1 MDNNNAN
8 ENIPIINSKTK
19 YTYTHVENT
28 SGIITFLHN
37 NRHVDKVEEKME
49 VAEKE
54 GKSKYTYLSDIEVIY
69 HFVHLQNDMDEKKN
83 RKVDTKKSYVS
94 EILSFCQCMVQH
106 AEEFEVNGE
115 EVQQNDSL
123 LKTLQPWNIRKYN
136 AWLKRVENGRNGDT
150 YAIATL
156 AKKAVLIRSF
166 LKHLHVFSYIEKP
179 LHEELQR
186 ANVNEQ
192 DRPNRDLSYDEV
204 MKILGLYKEQG
215 HLVNYTILLALAST
229 GARIQ
234 ELCTA
239 RVKDLH
245 YDGKYWLKV
254 TGKGGKVREL
264 FISEHLFQSISE
276 MRRRRG
282 FQTILN
288 RGDESPLFLN
298 QRGNFYNPKTLS
310 NQVTDMIKKTNLDF
324 LQYRE
329 NPVTA
334 HTFRHAFAI
343 MAVEQG
349 NADLYHL
356 MQTLGHE
363 NIQTTKIYLEKHMKR
378 KNNVGSTFADMLGG
392 SSEFY

>member
-1 MDNNNAN
+1 MDNKSQN
-8 ENIPIINSKTK
+8 ENLPILKSQGEFTDI
-19 YTYTHVENT
+19 Y
-28 SGIITFLHN
+28 LHN
-37 NRHVDKVEEKME
+37 IKVISSFMYNNRYMNDLEQKIED
-49 VAEKE
+49 AEKE
-54 GKSKYTYLSDIEVIY
+54 GKGKYAFLGDLEVTY
-69 HFVHLQNDMDEKKN
+69 HFVNLQNDMDEKKN
-83 RKVDTKKSYVS
+83 RKDDTKKSYVS
-94 EILSFCQCMVQH
+94 EILSFCECMVQH

-115 EVQQNDSL
+115 EVQRNASL
-123 LKTLQPWNIRKYN
+123 LKTLQPWHIRKFNY
-136 AWLKRVENGRNGDT
+136 WLKNIQNGRGGNT
-150 YAIATL
+150 YAVATL
-156 AKKAVLIRSF
+156 AKKTVLIRSF
-166 LKHLHVFSYIEKP
+166 LKHLHVFGYIEKP

-186 ANVNEQ
+186 ANVNEK
-192 DRPNRDLSYDEV
+192 DRPNRDLSYEEV
-204 MKILGLYKEQG
+204 MKILGFYKERG
-215 HLVNYTILLALAST
+215 HLINYTIILALAST

-254 TGKGGKVREL
+254 RGKGDKVREL
-264 FISEHLFQSISE
+264 FVSEHLYQCICE
-276 MRRRRG
+276 VRRRRG
-282 FQTILN
+282 FQTVLEK
-288 RGDESPLFLN
+288 GDESPLFIN
-298 QRGNFYNPKTLS
+298 QRGNAYNSKTLS
-310 NQVTDMIKKTNLDF
+310 NQVTDMIKKTNLEF

-378 KNNVGSTFADMLGG
+378 KNNVGSAFADMLI
-392 SSEFY
+392 

>member
-1 MDNNNAN
+1 MDNKTIEEKLPVINNQIRYMDTYA
-8 ENIPIINSKTK
+8 ENI
-19 YTYTHVENT
+19 

-37 NRHVDKVEEKME
+37 NRYVDKVEEKMV

-54 GKSKYTYLSDIEVIY
+54 GKNKYTYFSDIEVIY

-83 RKVDTKKSYVS
+83 RKEDTKKSYVS
-94 EILSFCQCMVQH
+94 EILSFCQCMMQH
-106 AEEFEVNGE
+106 AEKFELNEE
-115 EVQQNDSL
+115 EVQQNGSL
-123 LKTLQPWNIRKYN
+123 LKTLQPWHIRKYN
-136 AWLKRVENGRNGDT
+136 AWLKQVENGRNGDT

-156 AKKAVLIRSF
+156 AKKSVLIRSF

-186 ANVNEQ
+186 TNVNEQ

-204 MKILGLYKEQG
+204 MNILGFYKEQG
-215 HLVNYTILLALAST
+215 HVVNYTILLALAST

-239 RVKDLH
+239 RVKNLH

-254 TGKGGKVREL
+254 TGKGDKMREL
-264 FISEHLFQSISE
+264 FISEHLYQCICE

-282 FQTILN
+282 FQTILDQ
-288 RGDESPLFLN
+288 GDERPLLIN
-298 QRGNFYNPKTLS
+298 RRGNFYNSKTLS
-310 NQVTDMIKKTNLDF
+310 NQVTDMIKETNLEF

-363 NIQTTKIYLEKHMKR
+363 NIQTTKIYLAKHMKR
-378 KNNVGSTFADMLGG
+378 KNNVGISFAERLQ
-392 SSEFY
+392 

>member
-1 MDNNNAN
+1 MDDKSQN
-8 ENIPIINSKTK
+8 EILPILKSQGEFTYIYLDNIKVISSFM
-19 YTYTHVENT
+19 Y
-28 SGIITFLHN
+28 N
-37 NRHVDKVEEKME
+37 NRYMNDLEQKIED
-49 VAEKE
+49 AEKE
-54 GKSKYTYLSDIEVIY
+54 GKGKYAFLGDFEVIY
-69 HFVHLQNDMDEKKN
+69 HFVNLQNDMDEKKN
-83 RKVDTKKSYVS
+83 RKDDTKKSYVS
-94 EILSFCQCMVQH
+94 EILSFCECMVQH

-115 EVQQNDSL
+115 EVQRNASL
-123 LKTLQPWNIRKYN
+123 LKTLQPWHIRKFNY
-136 AWLKRVENGRNGDT
+136 WLKNVQNGRGGNT
-150 YAIATL
+150 YAVATL
-156 AKKAVLIRSF
+156 AKKTVLIRSF
-166 LKHLHVFSYIEKP
+166 LKHLYVFGYIEKP

-186 ANVNEQ
+186 ANVSEN
-192 DRPNRDLSYDEV
+192 DRPNRDLSYEEV
-204 MKILGLYKEQG
+204 MKILGFYKERG
-215 HLVNYTILLALAST
+215 HLINYTIILALAST

-254 TGKGGKVREL
+254 RGKGDKVREL
-264 FISEHLFQSISE
+264 FVSEHLYQCICE

-282 FQTILN
+282 FQTVLEK
-288 RGDESPLFLN
+288 GDESPLFIN
-298 QRGNFYNPKTLS
+298 QRGSAYNSKTLS
-310 NQVTDMIKKTNLDF
+310 NQVTDMIKKTNLEF

-378 KNNVGSTFADMLGG
+378 KNNVGSAFADMLI
-392 SSEFY
+392 

>member
-1 MDNNNAN
+1 MDKQNKK
-8 ENIPIINSKTK
+8 ENLPIIKNQSEDID
-19 YTYTHVENT
+19 TYVE
-28 SGIITFLHN
+28 SIRDMVPFLHDS
-37 NRHVDKVEEKME
+37 RYVDKLEEKME

-54 GKSKYTYLSDIEVIY
+54 GKSKYTYLSDLEVIY
-69 HFVHLQNDMDEKKN
+69 HFVHLQKDMDEKKN
-83 RKVDTKKSYVS
+83 RKEDTKKSYVS

-106 AEEFEVNGE
+106 AEEFELNGE

-123 LKTLQPWNIRKYN
+123 LKTLQPWHIRKYN
-136 AWLKRVENGRNGDT
+136 AWLKQVENGRNGDT
-150 YAIATL
+150 YAVATL
-156 AKKAVLIRSF
+156 AKKSILIRSF
-166 LKHLHVFSYIEKP
+166 LKHLHVFGYIEKP
-179 LHEELQR
+179 IHEELQR
-186 ANVNEQ
+186 ANVNEK
-192 DRPNRDLSYDEV
+192 DRSNRDLSYEEV
-204 MKILGLYKEQG
+204 MKILGFYKERG
-215 HLVNYTILLALAST
+215 HLINYTIVLALAST

-254 TGKGGKVREL
+254 RGKGNKVREL
-264 FISEHLFQSISE
+264 FISEHLYQCICE

-282 FQTILN
+282 FQTVLEK
-288 RGDESPLFLN
+288 GDESPLFIN
-298 QRGNFYNPKTLS
+298 QRGSAYNSKTLS
-310 NQVTDMIKKTNLDF
+310 NQVTDMIKKTDLEF

-378 KNNVGSTFADMLGG
+378 KNNVGTSFADMLG
-392 SSEFY
+392 EA

>member
-1 MDNNNAN
+1 MDTYA
-8 ENIPIINSKTK
+8 ENI
-19 YTYTHVENT
+19 

-37 NRHVDKVEEKME
+37 NHYVDKVEEKMV

-54 GKSKYTYLSDIEVIY
+54 GKNKYTYFSDIEVIY

-83 RKVDTKKSYVS
+83 RKEDTKKSYVS
-94 EILSFCQCMVQH
+94 EILSFCQCMMQH
-106 AEEFEVNGE
+106 AEKFELNEE
-115 EVQQNDSL
+115 EVQQNGSL
-123 LKTLQPWNIRKYN
+123 LKTLQPWHIRKYN
-136 AWLKRVENGRNGDT
+136 AWLKQVENGRNGDT

-156 AKKAVLIRSF
+156 AKKSVLIRSF

-186 ANVNEQ
+186 TNVNEQ

-204 MKILGLYKEQG
+204 MNILGFYKEQG
-215 HLVNYTILLALAST
+215 HVVNYTILLALAST

-239 RVKDLH
+239 RVKNLH

-254 TGKGGKVREL
+254 TGKGDKMREL
-264 FISEHLFQSISE
+264 FISEHLYQCICE

-282 FQTILN
+282 FQTVLDQ
-288 RGDESPLFLN
+288 GDERPLLIN
-298 QRGNFYNPKTLS
+298 RRGNFYNSKTLS
-310 NQVTDMIKKTNLDF
+310 NQVTDMIKETNLEF

-363 NIQTTKIYLEKHMKR
+363 NIQTTKIYLAKHMKR
-378 KNNVGSTFADMLGG
+378 KNNVGISFAERLQ
-392 SSEFY
+392 

>member
-1 MDNNNAN
+1 MDNKSGI
-8 ENIPIINSKTK
+8 ENLPIINNQSENID
-19 YTYTHVENT
+19 TYLEN
-28 SGIITFLHN
+28 IRDIVPFLHN
-37 NRHVDKVEEKME
+37 NRYVDKVEGKME

-54 GKSKYTYLSDIEVIY
+54 GKSKYTYLSDLEVIY
-69 HFVHLQNDMDEKKN
+69 HFVHLQKDMDEKKN
-83 RKVDTKKSYVS
+83 RKEDTKKSYVS

-106 AEEFEVNGE
+106 AEEFELNGE

-123 LKTLQPWNIRKYN
+123 LKTLQPWHIRKYN
-136 AWLKRVENGRNGDT
+136 SWLKQVENGRNGDT
-150 YAIATL
+150 YAVATL
-156 AKKAVLIRSF
+156 AKKTVLIRSF

-204 MKILGLYKEQG
+204 MKILGFYKEKG
-215 HLVNYTILLALAST
+215 HVVNYTILLALAST

-234 ELCTA
+234 ELCTT

-245 YDGKYWLKV
+245 YDGKYWLRVK
-254 TGKGGKVREL
+254 GKGDKVREL
-264 FISEHLFQSISE
+264 FISEYLFQCICE
-276 MRRRRG
+276 VRRRRG
-282 FQTILN
+282 FQTILD
-288 RGDESPLFLN
+288 RGDESPLFVN
-298 QRGNFYNPKTLS
+298 QRGNFYNSKTLS
-310 NQVTDMIKKTNLDF
+310 NQVTDMIKKTNLEF

-378 KNNVGSTFADMLGG
+378 KNNVGTSFADMLV
-392 SSEFY
+392 

>member
-1 MDNNNAN
+1 MDKQNEKENLPITMNQSEDIDTYV
-8 ENIPIINSKTK
+8 ENIRDMVP
-19 YTYTHVENT
+19 
-28 SGIITFLHN
+28 FLHDS
-37 NRHVDKVEEKME
+37 RYVDKVEEKME

-54 GKSKYTYLSDIEVIY
+54 GKSKYTHLSDLEVIY
-69 HFVHLQNDMDEKKN
+69 HFVHLQKDMDEKKN
-83 RKVDTKKSYVS
+83 RKEDTKKSYVS

-106 AEEFEVNGE
+106 AEEFDLNGK
-115 EVQQNDSL
+115 EVQNKDSL
-123 LKTLQPWNIRKYN
+123 LKTLQPWHIRKYN
-136 AWLKRVENGRNGDT
+136 AWLKQVEKGRKGDT
-150 YAIATL
+150 YAVATL
-156 AKKAVLIRSF
+156 AKKTVLIRSF
-166 LKHLHVFSYIEKP
+166 LKHLYKFSYIEKP

-192 DRPNRDLSYDEV
+192 DRPNRDLSYNEV
-204 MKILGLYKEQG
+204 MKILGFYKERG

-254 TGKGGKVREL
+254 TGKGDKVREL
-264 FISEHLFQSISE
+264 FISEHLYQCICE

-282 FQTILN
+282 FQTVLD
-288 RGDESPLFLN
+288 RGDESPLFIN
-298 QRGNFYNPKTLS
+298 QRGNFYNSKTLS
-310 NQVTDMIKKTNLDF
+310 NQVTDMIKKTNLEF

-363 NIQTTKIYLEKHMKR
+363 NIQTTKIYLEKHLKR
-378 KNNVGSTFADMLGG
+378 KNNVGTSFADML
-392 SSEFY
+392 E

>member
-1 MDNNNAN
+1 MDDKSQN
-8 ENIPIINSKTK
+8 EILPILKSQGEFTDIYLDNIK
-19 YTYTHVENT
+19 
-28 SGIITFLHN
+28 GISSFMYN
-37 NRHVDKVEEKME
+37 NRYMNDLEQKIED
-49 VAEKE
+49 AEKE
-54 GKSKYTYLSDIEVIY
+54 GKGKYAFLGDLEVIY
-69 HFVHLQNDMDEKKN
+69 HFVNLQNDMDEKKN
-83 RKVDTKKSYVS
+83 RKDDTKKSYVS
-94 EILSFCQCMVQH
+94 EILSFCECMVQH

-115 EVQQNDSL
+115 EVQRNASL
-123 LKTLQPWNIRKYN
+123 LKTLQPWHIRKFNY
-136 AWLKRVENGRNGDT
+136 WLKNVQNGRGGNT
-150 YAIATL
+150 YAVATL
-156 AKKAVLIRSF
+156 AKKTVLIRSF
-166 LKHLHVFSYIEKP
+166 LKHLYVFGYIEKP
-179 LHEELQR
+179 LHEELQC
-186 ANVNEQ
+186 ANVSEN
-192 DRPNRDLSYDEV
+192 DRPNRDLSYEEV
-204 MKILGLYKEQG
+204 MKILGFYKERG
-215 HLVNYTILLALAST
+215 HLINYTIILALAST

-254 TGKGGKVREL
+254 RGKGDKVREL
-264 FISEHLFQSISE
+264 FVSEHLYQCICE

-282 FQTILN
+282 FQTVLEK
-288 RGDESPLFLN
+288 GDESPLFIN
-298 QRGNFYNPKTLS
+298 QRGSAYNSKTLS
-310 NQVTDMIKKTNLDF
+310 NQVTDMIKKTNLEF

-378 KNNVGSTFADMLGG
+378 KNNVGSAFADMLI
-392 SSEFY
+392 

>member
-1 MDNNNAN
+1 MDNKNVK
-8 ENIPIINSKTK
+8 ENSSIINNQSE
-19 YTYTHVENT
+19 YTDTYVDNLK
-28 SGIITFLHN
+28 GVVPFLHN
-37 NRHVDKVEEKME
+37 DSYVDKLEEKME

-54 GKSKYTYLSDIEVIY
+54 GKSKYTYLSDLEVIY
-69 HFVHLQNDMDEKKN
+69 HFVHLQKDMDEKKN
-83 RKVDTKKSYVS
+83 RKEDTKKSYIS

-106 AEEFEVNGE
+106 AEDFELNGE

-123 LKTLQPWNIRKYN
+123 LKTLQPWHIRKYN
-136 AWLKRVENGRNGDT
+136 SWLKLVEKGRNEET
-150 YAIATL
+150 YAVATL
-156 AKKAVLIRSF
+156 AKKVMLIRSF

-179 LHEELQR
+179 LYEELQR

-192 DRPNRDLSYDEV
+192 DRPNRDLSYEEV
-204 MKILGLYKEQG
+204 MKILGFYKERG
-215 HLVNYTILLALAST
+215 HVVNYTILLALAST

-234 ELCTA
+234 ELCTT

-245 YDGKYWLKV
+245 YDGKYWLRVK
-254 TGKGGKVREL
+254 GKGDKVREL
-264 FISEHLFQSISE
+264 FISEHLFQCICE

-282 FQTILN
+282 LQTILD
-288 RGDESPLFLN
+288 RGDESPVFVN
-298 QRGNFYNPKTLS
+298 QRGNFYNSKTLS
-310 NQVTDMIKKTNLDF
+310 NQVTDMIKKTKLEF

-378 KNNVGSTFADMLGG
+378 KNNVGTSFADMLH
-392 SSEFY
+392 

>member
-1 MDNNNAN
+1 MDNKSQN
-8 ENIPIINSKTK
+8 ENLPILKSQGEFTDI
-19 YTYTHVENT
+19 Y
-28 SGIITFLHN
+28 LHN
-37 NRHVDKVEEKME
+37 IKVISSFVYNNRYMNDLEQKIED
-49 VAEKE
+49 AEKE
-54 GKSKYTYLSDIEVIY
+54 GKGKYAFLGDLEVIY
-69 HFVHLQNDMDEKKN
+69 HFVNLQNDMDEKKN
-83 RKVDTKKSYVS
+83 RKDDTKKSYVS
-94 EILSFCQCMVQH
+94 EILSFCECMVQH

-115 EVQQNDSL
+115 EVQRNASL
-123 LKTLQPWNIRKYN
+123 LKTLQPWHIRKFNY
-136 AWLKRVENGRNGDT
+136 WLKNIQNGRGGNT
-150 YAIATL
+150 YAVATL
-156 AKKAVLIRSF
+156 AKKTVLIRSF
-166 LKHLHVFSYIEKP
+166 LKHLHVFGYIEKP

-186 ANVNEQ
+186 ANVNEK
-192 DRPNRDLSYDEV
+192 DRPNRDLSYEEV
-204 MKILGLYKEQG
+204 MKILGFYKERG
-215 HLVNYTILLALAST
+215 HLINYTIILGLAST

-254 TGKGGKVREL
+254 RGKGDKVREL
-264 FISEHLFQSISE
+264 FVSEHLYQCICE
-276 MRRRRG
+276 VRRRRG
-282 FQTILN
+282 FQTVLEK
-288 RGDESPLFLN
+288 GDESPLFIN
-298 QRGNFYNPKTLS
+298 QRGNAYNSKTLS
-310 NQVTDMIKKTNLDF
+310 NQVTDMIKKTNLEF

-378 KNNVGSTFADMLGG
+378 KNNVGSAFADMLI
-392 SSEFY
+392 

>member
-1 MDNNNAN
+1 MDDKNQKELLPITNNQQ
-8 ENIPIINSKTK
+8 EFID
-19 YTYTHVENT
+19 TYLEDIR
-28 SGIITFLHN
+28 GIGSFLHN
-37 NRHVDKVEEKME
+37 NRYMNDVEQKME
-49 VAEKE
+49 AAEKE
-54 GKSKYTYLSDIEVIY
+54 GKGKYDFLNDLEVIY
-69 HFVHLQNDMDEKKN
+69 HFVHLQKDMDDKKN
-83 RKVDTKKSYVS
+83 RKEDTKKGYVS

-115 EVQQNDSL
+115 EVQQNASL
-123 LKTLQPWNIRKYN
+123 LKTLRPWHIRKFN
-136 AWLKRVENGRNGDT
+136 FWLKNVQNGRNGNT
-150 YAIATL
+150 YAVATL
-156 AKKAVLIRSF
+156 AKKTVLIRSF
-166 LKHLHVFSYIEKP
+166 FKQLHVFGYIEKP
-179 LHEELQR
+179 LHEEMQR

-192 DRPNRDLSYDEV
+192 DRPNRDLSYEEV
-204 MKILGLYKEQG
+204 MKILGFYKERG
-215 HLVNYTILLALAST
+215 HLVNYTIILALAST

-239 RVKDLH
+239 SVKDLH

-254 TGKGGKVREL
+254 RGKGDKVRDL
-264 FISEHLFQSISE
+264 FVSEHLYQCICE

-282 FQTILN
+282 FQTVLEK
-288 RGDESPLFLN
+288 GDESPLFIN
-298 QRGNFYNPKTLS
+298 QRGNAYNSKTLS
-310 NQVTDMIKKTNLDF
+310 NQVTDMIKKTSLEF

-378 KNNVGSTFADMLGG
+378 KNNVGSTFADMLI
-392 SSEFY
+392 

>member
-1 MDNNNAN
+1 MDKQNKK
-8 ENIPIINSKTK
+8 ENLPITK
-19 YTYTHVENT
+19 NQSEHIDTYVE
-28 SGIITFLHN
+28 SIRDMVPFLHDS
-37 NRHVDKVEEKME
+37 RYVDKLEEKME

-54 GKSKYTYLSDIEVIY
+54 GKSKYTYLSDLEVIY
-69 HFVHLQNDMDEKKN
+69 HFVHLQKDMDEKKN
-83 RKVDTKKSYVS
+83 RKEDTKKSYVS

-106 AEEFEVNGE
+106 AEEFELNGE

-123 LKTLQPWNIRKYN
+123 LKTLQPWHIRKYN
-136 AWLKRVENGRNGDT
+136 AWLKQVENGRNGDT
-150 YAIATL
+150 YAVATL
-156 AKKAVLIRSF
+156 AKKSILIRSF
-166 LKHLHVFSYIEKP
+166 LKHLHVFGYIEKP
-179 LHEELQR
+179 IHEELQR
-186 ANVNEQ
+186 ANVNEK
-192 DRPNRDLSYDEV
+192 DRPNRDLSYEEV
-204 MKILGLYKEQG
+204 MKILGFYKERG
-215 HLVNYTILLALAST
+215 HLINYTIVLALAST

-254 TGKGGKVREL
+254 RGKGNKVREL
-264 FISEHLFQSISE
+264 FISEHLYQCICE

-282 FQTILN
+282 FQTVLEK
-288 RGDESPLFLN
+288 GDESPLFIN
-298 QRGNFYNPKTLS
+298 QRGSAYNSKTLS
-310 NQVTDMIKKTNLDF
+310 NQVTDMIKKTDLEF

-378 KNNVGSTFADMLGG
+378 KNNVGSAFADMLI
-392 SSEFY
+392 

>member
-1 MDNNNAN
+1 MNKKTINDNL
-8 ENIPIINSKTK
+8 PIINNKNEFID
-19 YTYTHVENT
+19 TYVENIRD
-28 SGIITFLHN
+28 IIPFLHN
-37 NRHVDKVEEKME
+37 NRYADKVEGKME

-54 GKSKYTYLSDIEVIY
+54 GKSKYTYLSDLEVIY
-69 HFVHLQNDMDEKKN
+69 HFVHLQKDMDEKKN
-83 RKVDTKKSYVS
+83 RKEETKKSYVS

-106 AEEFEVNGE
+106 AEEFELDGE
-115 EVQQNDSL
+115 EVQQNVSL
-123 LKTLQPWNIRKYN
+123 LKSLQPWHIRKYN
-136 AWLKRVENGRNGDT
+136 SWLKQVENGRNGDT
-150 YAIATL
+150 YAVATL
-156 AKKAVLIRSF
+156 AKKTVLIRSF
-166 LKHLHVFSYIEKP
+166 FKHLHAFAYIEKP

-204 MKILGLYKEQG
+204 MKILGFYKERG

-234 ELCTA
+234 ELCTTK
-239 RVKDLH
+239 VKDLH
-245 YDGKYWLKV
+245 CDGKYWLRVK
-254 TGKGGKVREL
+254 GKGDKLREL
-264 FISEHLFQSISE
+264 FISEHLFQCICE

-282 FQTILN
+282 FQTILD
-288 RGDESPLFLN
+288 RGDESPLFVN
-298 QRGNFYNPKTLS
+298 QRGNFYNSKTLS
-310 NQVTDMIKKTNLDF
+310 NQVTDMIKKTNLEF

-378 KNNVGSTFADMLGG
+378 KNNVGTSFADMLV
-392 SSEFY
+392 

>member
-1 MDNNNAN
+1 MDKQNEKENLPIIKNKT
-8 ENIPIINSKTK
+8 ENID
-19 YTYTHVENT
+19 TYVEN
-28 SGIITFLHN
+28 IRDMVPFLHDS
-37 NRHVDKVEEKME
+37 RYVDKVEEKME

-54 GKSKYTYLSDIEVIY
+54 GKSKYTYLSDLEVIY
-69 HFVHLQNDMDEKKN
+69 HFVHLQKDMDEKKN
-83 RKVDTKKSYVS
+83 RKEDTKKSYVS

-106 AEEFEVNGE
+106 AEEFELNGE
-115 EVQQNDSL
+115 EVQQKDSL
-123 LKTLQPWNIRKYN
+123 LKTLQPWHIRKYN
-136 AWLKRVENGRNGDT
+136 AWLKLVENGRKGDT
-150 YAIATL
+150 YAVATL
-156 AKKAVLIRSF
+156 AKKTVLIRSF

-204 MKILGLYKEQG
+204 MKILRFYKEQG

-234 ELCTA
+234 ELCSA

-245 YDGKYWLKV
+245 YDGKHWLKV
-254 TGKGGKVREL
+254 RGKGDKVREL
-264 FISEHLFQSISE
+264 FVSEHLYQCICE
-276 MRRRRG
+276 VRRRRG
-282 FQTILN
+282 FQTVLEK
-288 RGDESPLFLN
+288 GDESPLFIN
-298 QRGNFYNPKTLS
+298 QRGNAYNSKTLS
-310 NQVTDMIKKTNLDF
+310 NQVTDMIKKTNLEF

-378 KNNVGSTFADMLGG
+378 KNNVGTSFADLLM
-392 SSEFY
+392 

>member
-1 MDNNNAN
+1 MYNKRKI
-8 ENIPIINSKTK
+8 EISPIINKRGQYIDS
-19 YTYTHVENT
+19 YVYNT
-28 SGIITFLHN
+28 RDIITYLHN
-37 NRHVDKVEEKME
+37 NDYVNNVEKKME

-54 GKSKYTYLSDIEVIY
+54 GKGKYTYLSDLEVMY
-69 HFVHLQNDMDEKKN
+69 HFVHLQKDMDEKKN
-83 RKVDTKKSYVS
+83 RKEDTKKSYIS

-106 AEEFEVNGE
+106 AEEFELNGE
-115 EVQQNDSL
+115 EVQQNNSL
-123 LKTLQPWNIRKYN
+123 LKTLQPWHIRKYN
-136 AWLKRVENGRNGDT
+136 SWLKEVANGRHGDT
-150 YAIATL
+150 YAVATL
-156 AKKAVLIRSF
+156 AKKTVLIRSF
-166 LKHLHVFSYIEKP
+166 LKHLHVFTYIKKP

-204 MKILGLYKEQG
+204 MKILGFYKERG
-215 HLVNYTILLALAST
+215 HVVNYTILLALAST

-239 RVKDLH
+239 KVKDLH

-254 TGKGGKVREL
+254 IGKGAKVREL
-264 FISEHLFQSISE
+264 FISEHLYE
-276 MRRRRG
+276 CMCEVRRRRG
-282 FQTILN
+282 FQTVLEK
-288 RGDESPLFLN
+288 GDESPLFIN
-298 QRGNFYNPKTLS
+298 QRGNAYNSKTLS
-310 NQVTDMIKKTNLDF
+310 NQVTDMIKKTNLEF
-324 LQYRE
+324 LLHRE

-378 KNNVGSTFADMLGG
+378 KNNVGTSFADMLQ
-392 SSEFY
+392 

>member
-1 MDNNNAN
+1 MDNNITKDNLSIISN
-8 ENIPIINSKTK
+8 QSEYIDTYVENINDI
-19 YTYTHVENT
+19 VL
-28 SGIITFLHN
+28 FLHN
-37 NRHVDKVEEKME
+37 NGYVDKVEEKME

-54 GKSKYTYLSDIEVIY
+54 GKSKYTYLGDLEVIY
-69 HFVHLQNDMDEKKN
+69 HFVHLQKDMDEKKN
-83 RKVDTKKSYVS
+83 RKKDTKKSYIS

-106 AEEFEVNGE
+106 SEEFELNGE
-115 EVQQNDSL
+115 EVQQKESL
-123 LKTLQPWNIRKYN
+123 LKTLQPWHIRKYN
-136 AWLKRVENGRNGDT
+136 SWLKHVENGRNGNT
-150 YAIATL
+150 YAVATL
-156 AKKAVLIRSF
+156 AKKTVLIRSF

-186 ANVNEQ
+186 ANVNEK

-204 MKILGLYKEQG
+204 MKILGFYKERG
-215 HLVNYTILLALAST
+215 HVVNYTILLALAST

-234 ELCTA
+234 ELCTT

-254 TGKGGKVREL
+254 TGKGSKVREL
-264 FISEHLFQSISE
+264 FISEHLFQCICE

-282 FQTILN
+282 SQTVLN
-288 RGDESPLFLN
+288 RGDESPVFIN

-310 NQVTDMIKKTNLDF
+310 NQVTDMIKKTNLEF

-334 HTFRHAFAI
+334 HTFRHAFSI

-363 NIQTTKIYLEKHMKR
+363 NIQTTKIYLEKYMKR
-378 KNNVGSTFADMLGG
+378 QNNVGVIFADMIK
-392 SSEFY
+392 

>member
-1 MDNNNAN
+1 MDDKNQKGLLPILKN
-8 ENIPIINSKTK
+8 EKEFTDTYLDNIKDI
-19 YTYTHVENT
+19 T
-28 SGIITFLHN
+28 SFMYNKRYMNDMEQKI
-37 NRHVDKVEEKME
+37 E

-54 GKSKYTYLSDIEVIY
+54 GKGKYEFLGDLEVIY
-69 HFVHLQNDMDEKKN
+69 HFVHLQNDMDENKN
-83 RKVDTKKSYVS
+83 RKEDTIKSYVS
-94 EILSFCQCMVQH
+94 EIISFCECMVQH
-106 AEEFEVNGE
+106 AEEFEVDGE
-115 EVQQNDSL
+115 EVQRNTSL
-123 LKTLQPWNIRKYN
+123 LKTLQPWHIRKFNY
-136 AWLKRVENGRNGDT
+136 WLKNVQNGRGGNT
-150 YAIATL
+150 YAVATL
-156 AKKAVLIRSF
+156 AKKTVLIRSF
-166 LKHLHVFSYIEKP
+166 LKHLHVFGYIEKP

-186 ANVNEQ
+186 ANVNEK
-192 DRPNRDLSYDEV
+192 DRPNRDLSYEEV
-204 MKILGLYKEQG
+204 MKILGFYKERG
-215 HLVNYTILLALAST
+215 HLINYTIILALAST

-254 TGKGGKVREL
+254 RGKGDKVREL
-264 FISEHLFQSISE
+264 FVSEHLYQCICE
-276 MRRRRG
+276 VRRRRG
-282 FQTILN
+282 FQTVLEK
-288 RGDESPLFLN
+288 GDESPLFVN
-298 QRGNFYNPKTLS
+298 QRGSAYNSKTLS
-310 NQVTDMIKKTNLDF
+310 NQVTDMIKKTNLEF

-378 KNNVGSTFADMLGG
+378 KNNVGSAFADMLI
-392 SSEFY
+392 

>member
-1 MDNNNAN
+1 MDNKN
-8 ENIPIINSKTK
+8 EKENLSIINKQSE
-19 YTYTHVENT
+19 YIDTYVET
-28 SGIITFLHN
+28 LRDVVPFLYN
-37 NRHVDKVEEKME
+37 DSYVDKLEEKME

-54 GKSKYTYLSDIEVIY
+54 GKSKYTYLSDLEVIY
-69 HFVHLQNDMDEKKN
+69 HFVHLQKDMDEKKN
-83 RKVDTKKSYVS
+83 RKEDTKKSYIS

-106 AEEFEVNGE
+106 AEEFELNGE
-115 EVQQNDSL
+115 EVQQNNSL
-123 LKTLQPWNIRKYN
+123 LKTLQPWHIRKYN
-136 AWLKRVENGRNGDT
+136 SWLKEVANGRHGDT
-150 YAIATL
+150 YAVATL
-156 AKKAVLIRSF
+156 AKKTVLIRSF
-166 LKHLHVFSYIEKP
+166 LKHLHVFTYIEKP

-204 MKILGLYKEQG
+204 MKILGFYKERG
-215 HLVNYTILLALAST
+215 HVVNYTILLALAST

-239 RVKDLH
+239 KVKDLH

-254 TGKGGKVREL
+254 TGKGDKVREL
-264 FISEHLFQSISE
+264 FISEHLYE
-276 MRRRRG
+276 CMCEVRRRRG
-282 FQTILN
+282 FQTVLEK
-288 RGDESPLFLN
+288 GDESPLFIN
-298 QRGNFYNPKTLS
+298 QRGNAYNSKTLS
-310 NQVTDMIKKTNLDF
+310 NQVTDMIKKTNLEF
-324 LQYRE
+324 LLHRE

-378 KNNVGSTFADMLGG
+378 KNNVGTSFADMLQ
-392 SSEFY
+392 

>member
-1 MDNNNAN
+1 MGNNNTK
-8 ENIPIINSKTK
+8 ENVPIINNQSK
-19 YTYTHVENT
+19 YMDTYVENI
-28 SGIITFLHN
+28 SGIIPFLHN
-37 NRHVDKVEEKME
+37 NRYVDKVEEKME

-69 HFVHLQNDMDEKKN
+69 HFVHLQKDMDEKKN
-83 RKVDTKKSYVS
+83 RKEDTKKSYVS

-106 AEEFEVNGE
+106 AEEFGLNGE

-123 LKTLQPWNIRKYN
+123 LKTLQPWHIRKYN
-136 AWLKRVENGRNGDT
+136 TWLKQVENGRKGDT
-150 YAIATL
+150 YAVATL
-156 AKKAVLIRSF
+156 AKKTVLIRSF

-204 MKILGLYKEQG
+204 MKILGFYKEQG

-234 ELCTA
+234 ELCTT

-254 TGKGGKVREL
+254 TGKGDKVREL
-264 FISEHLFQSISE
+264 FISEHLYQCICE

-282 FQTILN
+282 FQTVLDQ
-288 RGDESPLFLN
+288 GDESPLLVN
-298 QRGNFYNPKTLS
+298 QRGNFYNSKTLS
-310 NQVTDMIKKTNLDF
+310 NQVTDMIKKTNLEF

-378 KNNVGSTFADMLGG
+378 KNNVGASFADMLM
-392 SSEFY
+392 

>member
-1 MDNNNAN
+1 MDNKSGR
-8 ENIPIINSKTK
+8 ENLPIINNQNE
-19 YTYTHVENT
+19 YIDTYVEN
-28 SGIITFLHN
+28 IRDIVPFLHN
-37 NRHVDKVEEKME
+37 NRYVDKVEEKME

-54 GKSKYTYLSDIEVIY
+54 GKSKYTYLSDLEVIY
-69 HFVHLQNDMDEKKN
+69 HFVHLQKDMDEKKN
-83 RKVDTKKSYVS
+83 RKEDTKKSYVS

-106 AEEFEVNGE
+106 AEEFELNGE
-115 EVQQNDSL
+115 EVQQNTSL
-123 LKTLQPWNIRKYN
+123 LKTLQPWHIRKYN
-136 AWLKRVENGRNGDT
+136 SWLKQVENGRNGDT
-150 YAIATL
+150 YAVATL
-156 AKKAVLIRSF
+156 AKKTVLIRSF
-166 LKHLHVFSYIEKP
+166 LKHLHVFAYIQKP

-204 MKILGLYKEQG
+204 MKILGFYKERG
-215 HLVNYTILLALAST
+215 HLVNYTILLSLAST

-234 ELCTA
+234 ELCTT

-254 TGKGGKVREL
+254 TGKGDKVREL
-264 FISEHLFQSISE
+264 FISEYLYQCICE

-282 FQTILN
+282 FQTVLD
-288 RGDESPLFLN
+288 RGDESPLFVN
-298 QRGNFYNPKTLS
+298 QRGNFYNSKTLS
-310 NQVTDMIKKTNLDF
+310 NQVTDMIKKTNLEF

-378 KNNVGSTFADMLGG
+378 KNNVGTSFADMLV
-392 SSEFY
+392 

>member
-1 MDNNNAN
+1 MYNKSGKENVPSINNN
-8 ENIPIINSKTK
+8 SK
-19 YTYTHVENT
+19 YIDIYVEC
-28 SGIITFLHN
+28 IRDIVPYLHHN
-37 NRHVDKVEEKME
+37 HYIDKVEEKME

-54 GKSKYTYLSDIEVIY
+54 GKRKYTYVSDIEVIY
-69 HFVHLQNDMDEKKN
+69 HFVHLQKDMDEKKN
-83 RKVDTKKSYVS
+83 RKKDTKKSYIS

-106 AEEFEVNGE
+106 AEAFELDGD
-115 EVQQNDSL
+115 EVQKKDSL
-123 LKTLQPWNIRKYN
+123 LKTLQPWHIRKYN
-136 AWLKRVENGRNGDT
+136 SWLKQVENGRNGET
-150 YAIATL
+150 YAVATL
-156 AKKAVLIRSF
+156 AKKTVLIRSF
-166 LKHLHVFSYIEKP
+166 LKHLHVFSYIQKP

-192 DRPNRDLSYDEV
+192 DRPNRELSYEEV
-204 MKILGLYKEQG
+204 MKILGFYKEIG
-215 HLVNYTILLALAST
+215 HVVNYTILLALAST
-229 GARIQ
+229 GARMQ
-234 ELCTA
+234 ELCKTS
-239 RVKDLH
+239 VKDLH

-254 TGKGGKVREL
+254 TGKGNKVREL
-264 FISEHLFQSISE
+264 FISEHLYECICE

-282 FQTILN
+282 FQTVLDQ
-288 RGDESPLFLN
+288 GDESPLFVN
-298 QRGNFYNPKTLS
+298 QRGNFYNSKTLS
-310 NQVTDMIKKTNLDF
+310 NQITDMIKKTNLEF

-378 KNNVGSTFADMLGG
+378 KNNVGVNFADRLQ
-392 SSEFY
+392 

>member
-1 MDNNNAN
+1 MDKQNGKDNLPIIINKSEDIDTYV
-8 ENIPIINSKTK
+8 ENIRDMVP
-19 YTYTHVENT
+19 
-28 SGIITFLHN
+28 FLHDS
-37 NRHVDKVEEKME
+37 RYVDKVEEKIE

-54 GKSKYTYLSDIEVIY
+54 GKSKYTYLSDLEVIY
-69 HFVHLQNDMDEKKN
+69 HFVHLQKDMDEKKN
-83 RKVDTKKSYVS
+83 RKEDTKKSYVS

-106 AEEFEVNGE
+106 AKEFELNGE

-123 LKTLQPWNIRKYN
+123 LKTLQPWHIRKYN
-136 AWLKRVENGRNGDT
+136 AWLKQVENGRKGDT
-150 YAIATL
+150 YAVATL
-156 AKKAVLIRSF
+156 AKKTVLIRSF
-166 LKHLHVFSYIEKP
+166 LKHLHVFAYIEKP

-204 MKILGLYKEQG
+204 MKILGFYKEQG

-245 YDGKYWLKV
+245 YDGKYWLRVK
-254 TGKGGKVREL
+254 GKGDKVREL
-264 FISEHLFQSISE
+264 FISEHLFQCICE

-282 FQTILN
+282 LKTVLDQ
-288 RGDESPLFLN
+288 GDESPVFIN

-310 NQVTDMIKKTNLDF
+310 NQVTDMIKKTDLEF

-334 HTFRHAFAI
+334 HTFRHAFSI

-378 KNNVGSTFADMLGG
+378 QNNVGTSFADMLM
-392 SSEFY
+392 

>member
-1 MDNNNAN
+1 MDNNNIKEN
-8 ENIPIINSKTK
+8 VTIINNESNYMDTYVENI
-19 YTYTHVENT
+19 
-28 SGIITFLHN
+28 SGIIPFLHN
-37 NRHVDKVEEKME
+37 NGYIDKVEGKME

-69 HFVHLQNDMDEKKN
+69 HFVHLQKDMDEKKN
-83 RKVDTKKSYVS
+83 RKDDTKKSYVS

-106 AEEFEVNGE
+106 AEEFELNGE

-123 LKTLQPWNIRKYN
+123 LKTLQPWHIRKFNY
-136 AWLKRVENGRNGDT
+136 WLKNVQNGRGGNT
-150 YAIATL
+150 YAVATL
-156 AKKAVLIRSF
+156 AKKTVLIRSF
-166 LKHLHVFSYIEKP
+166 LKHLYVFGYIEKP

-186 ANVNEQ
+186 ANVNEK
-192 DRPNRDLSYDEV
+192 DRPNRDLSYEEV
-204 MKILGLYKEQG
+204 MKILGFYKERG
-215 HLVNYTILLALAST
+215 HLINYTIILALAST

-254 TGKGGKVREL
+254 RGKGDKVREL
-264 FISEHLFQSISE
+264 FVSEHLYQCICE
-276 MRRRRG
+276 VRRRRG
-282 FQTILN
+282 FQTVLEK
-288 RGDESPLFLN
+288 GDESPLFIN
-298 QRGNFYNPKTLS
+298 QRGSAYNSKTLS
-310 NQVTDMIKKTNLDF
+310 NQVTDMIKKTNLEF

-378 KNNVGSTFADMLGG
+378 KNNVGSAFADMLM
-392 SSEFY
+392 

>member
-1 MDNNNAN
+1 MDDKNQKEFLPITNNQK
-8 ENIPIINSKTK
+8 EFMD
-19 YTYTHVENT
+19 TYLEDIRGLG
-28 SGIITFLHN
+28 SLILN
-37 NRHVDKVEEKME
+37 NRYINDVEQKME
-49 VAEKE
+49 AAEKE
-54 GKSKYTYLSDIEVIY
+54 GKGKYDFLNDLEVIY
-69 HFVHLQNDMDEKKN
+69 HFVHLQKDMDEKKN
-83 RKVDTKKSYVS
+83 RKEDTKKGYVS

-115 EVQQNDSL
+115 EVQQNASL
-123 LKTLQPWNIRKYN
+123 LKTLRPWHIRKFN
-136 AWLKRVENGRNGDT
+136 FWLKNVQNGRNGNT
-150 YAIATL
+150 YAVATL
-156 AKKAVLIRSF
+156 AKKTVLIRSF
-166 LKHLHVFSYIEKP
+166 FKHLHVFGYIEKP
-179 LHEELQR
+179 LHEEMQR

-192 DRPNRDLSYDEV
+192 DRPNRDLSYEEV
-204 MKILGLYKEQG
+204 MKLLGFYKERG
-215 HLVNYTILLALAST
+215 HLVNYTIILALAST

-239 RVKDLH
+239 SVKDLH

-254 TGKGGKVREL
+254 RGKGDKVREL
-264 FISEHLFQSISE
+264 FISEHLYQCICE

-282 FQTILN
+282 FQTVLEK
-288 RGDESPLFLN
+288 GDESPLFIN
-298 QRGNFYNPKTLS
+298 QRGNSYNSKTLS
-310 NQVTDMIKKTNLDF
+310 NQVTDMIKKTNLEF

-363 NIQTTKIYLEKHMKR
+363 NIQTTKIYLEKYMKR
-378 KNNVGSTFADMLGG
+378 KNNVGSTFADMLI
-392 SSEFY
+392 

>member
-1 MDNNNAN
+1 MDNKNEKENLSIINNQS
-8 ENIPIINSKTK
+8 ENID
-19 YTYTHVENT
+19 TYVDNIRDMV
-28 SGIITFLHN
+28 SFLHDS
-37 NRHVDKVEEKME
+37 RYVDKLEEKME

-54 GKSKYTYLSDIEVIY
+54 GKSKYTYLSDLEVIY
-69 HFVHLQNDMDEKKN
+69 HFVHLQKDMDEKKN
-83 RKVDTKKSYVS
+83 RKEDTKKSYVS

-106 AEEFEVNGE
+106 AEEFELDGE

-123 LKTLQPWNIRKYN
+123 LKTLQPWHIRKYN
-136 AWLKRVENGRNGDT
+136 SWLKQVENGRNGDI
-150 YAIATL
+150 YAVATL
-156 AKKAVLIRSF
+156 AKKTVLIRSF
-166 LKHLHVFSYIEKP
+166 LKHLHVFSYVEKP

-204 MKILGLYKEQG
+204 MKILGFYKERG

-254 TGKGGKVREL
+254 TGKGNKVREL
-264 FISEHLFQSISE
+264 FISEHLFRCICE

-282 FQTILN
+282 FQTVLD
-288 RGDESPLFLN
+288 RGDESPLLVN
-298 QRGNFYNPKTLS
+298 QRGNFYNSKTLS
-310 NQVTDMIKKTNLDF
+310 NQVTDMIKKTNLEF

-378 KNNVGSTFADMLGG
+378 KNNVGATFADMLV
-392 SSEFY
+392 